1 MKHHMLI
8 HNSPCTTEGVRR
20 KEDLDMTVL
29 RVMASRHSAFYSP
42 LLGAIAGGFLQEEGF
57 EPVYTPLPPGQT
69 VAQLLVAGEIDVA
82 QSAVSSSWGPMEQ
95 GQQPPT
101 VHFAQINERD
111 GFLIAGRHPDSAFS
125 WDKLLSGEFMFVH
138 GGQPQAML
146 AYAMHKQGVDLA
158 QAQAVNAGTTANMMA
173 AWRQGQGAYFHEQGP
188 YPQQLEHEQVAHI
201 VASVGEVLG
210 LVAFSSLTATREWLH
225 KPEARRFMRA
235 YRKAREWVNTAS
247 AAEIARA
254 EQGFFPDVDSS
265 VLTQTIAY
273 YQQLGCWNPSVTI
286 ARATYE
292 VALDVFLHSRLIT
305 RRHPYEQVVVP
316 PPEE

>member
-1 MKHHMLI
+1 
-8 HNSPCTTEGVRR
+8 
-20 KEDLDMTVL
+20 MTVL

-57 EPVYTPLPPGQT
+57 DPIYAPLPQGKT
-69 VAQLLVAGEIDVA
+69 VAQLLVAGEIEVA
-82 QSAVSSSWGPMEQ
+82 QSAVSASWGALEQ

-111 GFLIAGRHPDSAFS
+111 GFLIAGRHPDPTFS
-125 WDKLLSGEFMFVH
+125 WDKLRSGRFMFVH

-146 AYAMHKQGVDLA
+146 AYALHKQGVDL
-158 QAQAVNAGTTANMMA
+158 QQIQAVNAGASDSMMT
-173 AWRQGQGAYFHEQGP
+173 AWRQGQGDYFHEQGP

-201 VASVGEVLG
+201 VASVGEVIG
-210 LVAFSSLTATREWLH
+210 PVAFSSLTATREWLQR
-225 KPEARRFMRA
+225 PEARRFMRA
-235 YRKAREWVNTAS
+235 YQKAREWVNTAP

-254 EQGFFPDVDSS
+254 EQKFFPTVDQHA
-265 VLTQTIAY
+265 LTTTIAY
-273 YQQLGCWNPSVTI
+273 YQQLGCWNPPVTI

-292 VALDVFLHSRLIT
+292 VALEVFLHSRLIT

-316 PPEE
+316 PPEG

>member
-1 MKHHMLI
+1 
-8 HNSPCTTEGVRR
+8 
-20 KEDLDMTVL
+20 MTVL

-57 EPVYTPLPPGQT
+57 DPVYAPLPPGKT
-69 VAQLLVAGEIDVA
+69 VAQLLAAGEIDVA
-82 QSAVSSSWGPMEQ
+82 QSAVSSSWGPLEQ
-95 GQQPPT
+95 GQPPPT

-111 GFLIAGRHPDSAFS
+111 GFLIAGRHPDPAFS
-125 WDKLLSGEFMFVH
+125 WDKLLSGGFMFVH

-146 AYAMHKQGVDLA
+146 AYAMHKQGIDLA
-158 QAQAVNAGTTANMMA
+158 QAQAVNAGTTVNMMA
-173 AWRQGQGAYFHEQGP
+173 AWRQGQGDYFHEQGP

-210 LVAFSSLTATREWLH
+210 PVAFSSLTATREWLQ

-235 YRKAREWVNTAS
+235 YRQAREWVNTAS

-254 EQGFFPDVDSS
+254 EQGFFPDVGPS

-286 ARATYE
+286 SRATYE